1 VDDPDGSLEPLK
13 ATAAQGK
20 SEIDMQSSQRVFLIV
35 LIALLVLTGAGLF
48 VTTEWGAR
56 KVAAP
61 SAPPKV
67 AQSPVD
73 LRQFR
78 TAQSLAQLAGTPE
91 EQDLARDVLRKA
103 DHEVDFA
110 FASALYAAS
119 SQPIPSTPEI
129 KAILERISKG
139 EQEDN
144 EVSAEVARLTKLV
157 AGAKDSQKEALTQ
170 QLDLAK
176 SRQELIEDEIADG
189 HSDLERAGGDPQ
201 NRVQRMVDEYNASEQ
216 SSGGQLDLSIV
227 GRQANS
233 TLPVTGSFLSRAR
246 AMYALH
252 SLVLRLSQE
261 ERAAAEAVAS
271 FSGTHD
277 KIEQQLE
284 QAQSQQKK
292 KMADAPPAA
301 ASSGSSANPPSS
313 PSAQTSDAISSYKS
327 LTVLQKRMS
336 GMDSRI
342 RNQQD
347 LAGVYG
353 QWGALVGARR
363 RDLLHSLLIS
373 IALILG
379 IGLAVLLTT
388 HFLERMFARVEPDQ
402 QKLLTLRSVAHI
414 VTRAVGAVLVLVIV
428 FGVPSQMAT
437 VLALAG
443 AGLTVAMKD
452 FIVGFFGW
460 FVLMGKNGIRH
471 GDWVEINGV
480 SGEVVEIGLFHTV
493 VLETGN
499 WNDAG
504 HPTGRRVTFVNS
516 YAIEGHYFNF
526 STSGQW
532 LWDELLLALPVDQDP
547 YPIAEEVQKIVTKE
561 TEANAKLAEQEW
573 GQMGS
578 ARGVRPFSAGPAI
591 SVRPANLGFEI
602 AVRYVTRANERHQQ
616 RSKLY
621 IAIVELLRRKN
632 IPQSAAPVTAGP
644 SAAAAT

>member
-1 VDDPDGSLEPLK
+1 
-13 ATAAQGK
+13 
-20 SEIDMQSSQRVFLIV
+20 MQSNQRTILIV

-56 KVAAP
+56 TVS
-61 SAPPKV
+61 SAGPASKLP
-67 AQSPVD
+67 QSPVD
-73 LRQFR
+73 LRQFHA
-78 TAQSLAQLAGTPE
+78 AQALSVLAATPE
-91 EQDLARDVLRKA
+91 EQDLARDALRKT

-119 SQPIPSTPEI
+119 SQAIPSTPEI
-129 KAILERISKG
+129 KGILERISKG

-144 EVSAEVARLTKLV
+144 EVSADVGRLTKLM
-157 AGAKDSQKEALTQ
+157 ASAKDTQKESLTQ

-201 NRVQRMVDEYNASEQ
+201 NQVQRMVDDYNASEQ
-216 SSGGQLDLSIV
+216 SSGGKLDLSIV
-227 GRQANS
+227 GRQASS
-233 TLPVTGSFLSRAR
+233 TLPVSNSFLSRAR
-246 AMYALH
+246 ALYAAH
-252 SLVLRLSQE
+252 LVAGRLRQE
-261 ERAAAEAVAS
+261 ERDAATSAGS
-271 FSGTHD
+271 FSGSHD
-277 KIEQQLE
+277 QLELQLE
-284 QAQSQQKK
+284 QTQSEQRKK
-292 KMADAPPAA
+292 LADASPGT
-301 ASSGSSANPPSS
+301 ASGGSSANTPSS
-313 PSAQTSDAISSYKS
+313 PSSQTSSAISTYRS
-327 LTVLQKRMS
+327 LTALQKRMS
-336 GMDSRI
+336 GLDSRI
-342 RNQQD
+342 RNQQE
-347 LAGVYG
+347 LAGSYR
-353 QWGALVGARR
+353 QWSALVASRR
-363 RDLLHSLLIS
+363 RDLLHGLLIS
-373 IALILG
+373 IALMFA

-388 HFLERMFARVEPDQ
+388 QFLERMFARVESDQ

-414 VTRAVGAVLVLVIV
+414 LTRAAGAILILLII
-428 FGVPSQMAT
+428 FGIPSQLAT

-493 VLETGN
+493 LLETGN

-516 YAIEGHYFNF
+516 YPIEGHYFNF

-532 LWDELLLALPVDQDP
+532 LWDELQLALPVDQDP
-547 YPIAEEVQKIVTKE
+547 YPIVEEIQKIVTKE
-561 TEANAKLAEQEW
+561 TEANARLAEQEW
-573 GQMGS
+573 GNMGS
-578 ARGVRPFSAGPAI
+578 ARGIRPFSAGPAI

-616 RSKLY
+616 RAKIY
-621 IAIVELLRRKN
+621 HAIVELLRRKN
-632 IPQSAAPVTAGP
+632 IPEPASAGP

>member
-1 VDDPDGSLEPLK
+1 
-13 ATAAQGK
+13 
-20 SEIDMQSSQRVFLIV
+20 MQSSQRAILFV
-35 LIALLVLTGAGLF
+35 LIALLVLTGAGLV

-56 KVAAP
+56 TVSPATSP
-61 SAPPKV
+61 SNSAR
-67 AQSPVD
+67 SPVD
-73 LRQFR
+73 LHQFR
-78 TAQSLAQLAGTPE
+78 TAQSLAMLAGTLQ

-110 FASALYAAS
+110 FAAALYAAT
-119 SQPIPSTPEI
+119 SQPIPSNPEI
-129 KAILERISKG
+129 KAVLERISKS
-139 EQEDN
+139 EQEDA
-144 EVSAEVARLTKLV
+144 ELSADVARLTKLV
-157 AGAKDSQKEALTQ
+157 AGAKGNQKEALTQ

-176 SRQELIEDEIADG
+176 SRQELVEDELADA
-189 HSDLERAGGDPQ
+189 HQDLERAGGDPQ
-201 NRVQRMVDEYNASEQ
+201 SAVQRMVDEYNASEQ
-216 SSGGQLDLSIV
+216 RSGGQLDLSIV
-227 GRQANS
+227 GRQASS
-233 TLPVTGSFLSRAR
+233 TLPGADSFLARAR
-246 AMYALH
+246 AMFALD
-252 SLVLRLSQE
+252 SLVGRLNQE
-261 ERAAAEAVAS
+261 ERDAAASVAK

-277 KIEQQLE
+277 KLEQQLE
-284 QAQSQQKK
+284 QSQSQQKK
-292 KMADAPPAA
+292 KLAE
-301 ASSGSSANPPSS
+301 ASSGTASGESSAKIPSS
-313 PSAQTSDAISSYKS
+313 PSSQTRDAISSFKS
-327 LTVLQKRMS
+327 LTALQKRMS

-342 RNQQD
+342 HNQQD
-347 LAGVYG
+347 LSGVYA
-353 QWGALVGARR
+353 QWSALVAARR

-373 IALILG
+373 FALMLG
-379 IGLAVLLTT
+379 IGLAVLLTAY
-388 HFLERMFARVEPDQ
+388 FLERMFARVEPDQ

-414 VTRAVGAVLVLVIV
+414 VTRAVGAILILLII
-428 FGVPSQMAT
+428 FGMPSQIAT

-480 SGEVVEIGLFHTV
+480 SGEVVEVGLFHTV

-547 YPIAEEVQKIVTKE
+547 YPIANEIQKIVTAE
-561 TEANAKLAEQEW
+561 TEANARLAEQEW
-573 GQMGS
+573 GQLGS

-591 SVRPANLGFEI
+591 SVRPSGLGFEI

-621 IAIVELLRRKN
+621 YAIVELLRRKN
-632 IPQSAAPVTAGP
+632 IPQSAAPVSPGP